1 MKYITSQIKINNKTY
16 EATKVDFDSYSTET
30 GTIKVDNKEL
40 SAIKIIDNE
49 SISKTLKCSN
59 SVLCSNSTIV
69 S

>member
-1 MKYITSQIKINNKTY
+1 MKYTTSQIKLNNKAY

-40 SAIKIIDNE
+40 SAIKVIGNE
-49 SISKTLKCSN
+49 STSKILKCSN
-59 SVLCSNSTIV
+59 SVRCSNSTIV

>member
-49 SISKTLKCSN
+49 STSKTLKCSN